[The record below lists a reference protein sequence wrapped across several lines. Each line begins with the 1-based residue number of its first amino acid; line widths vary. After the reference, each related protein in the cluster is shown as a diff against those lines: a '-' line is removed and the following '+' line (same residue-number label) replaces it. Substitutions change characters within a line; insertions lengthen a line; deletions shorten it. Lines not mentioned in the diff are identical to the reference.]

1 MISAKKANADR
12 KGTQNADIVARTLAN
27 DHATDHTHCIYRVA
41 TYFRDQLAM
50 LISVLLAVA
59 SYQLASAQAPGDT
72 SQVCLDLRAEG
83 IAILGYP
90 PNVKP
95 LMDSRN
101 YENLLPFHQS
111 PVWQRVDR
119 DNNNPVGQSTTV
131 SLPLVVFV

>member
-1 MISAKKANADR
+1 MQA
-12 KGTQNADIVARTLAN
+12 L
-27 DHATDHTHCIYRVA
+27 
-41 TYFRDQLAM
+41 
-50 LISVLLAVA
+50 VLLCCCLALLSA
-59 SYQLASAQAPGDT
+59 SNAQAPGDT
-72 SQVCLDLRAEG
+72 SQVCLDLRAAG
-83 IAILGYP
+83 IGIVGYP

-101 YENLLPFHQS
+101 YENLIPDHQS

>member
-1 MISAKKANADR
+1 
-12 KGTQNADIVARTLAN
+12 
-27 DHATDHTHCIYRVA
+27 
-41 TYFRDQLAM
+41 M

-72 SQVCLDLRAEG
+72 SQVCLDLRAAG
-83 IAILGYP
+83 IAIVGYP

-101 YENLLPFHQS
+101 YENLIPFHQS

-119 DNNNPVGQSTTV
+119 DSNNPRGQLTAV
-131 SLPLVVFV
+131 SLVIVFFFV

>member
-1 MISAKKANADR
+1 
-12 KGTQNADIVARTLAN
+12 
-27 DHATDHTHCIYRVA
+27 
-41 TYFRDQLAM
+41 M

-72 SQVCLDLRAEG
+72 SQVCLDLRAAG
-83 IAILGYP
+83 IEIVGYP

-101 YENLLPFHQS
+101 YENLIPDHQS
-111 PVWQRVDR
+111 AVWQRVDR
-119 DNNNPVGQSTTV
+119 DTNNPPGVVTTV

>member
-1 MISAKKANADR
+1 M
-12 KGTQNADIVARTLAN
+12 
-27 DHATDHTHCIYRVA
+27 
-41 TYFRDQLAM
+41 M
-50 LISVLLAVA
+50 LIFLLLAVA

-72 SQVCLDLRAEG
+72 SQVCLDLRAAG
-83 IAILGYP
+83 IFIVGYP

-101 YENLLPFHQS
+101 YDNLLPNHQS

-119 DNNNPVGQSTTV
+119 DNNNPTGVVTTV

>member
-1 MISAKKANADR
+1 M
-12 KGTQNADIVARTLAN
+12 
-27 DHATDHTHCIYRVA
+27 
-41 TYFRDQLAM
+41 M

-72 SQVCLDLRAEG
+72 SQVCFDLRAAG
-83 IAILGYP
+83 IEIVGYP

-101 YENLLPFHQS
+101 YENLLPNHQS